1 MRRLVVLA
9 IVSLLGIAPIGIVGR
24 SASAQDSPTP
34 QLAGCD
40 QGGSLI
46 PYPAHDPTDE
56 SIRSLP
62 WIEVCKP
69 IHNAEDAPNTAPY
82 EPYAVEFTAQYSA
95 TEPIGDEP
103 EDQRTAEFMIVRV
116 MEGSFALEVK
126 PNSPPVKVSTAQ
138 DHIETLTLYVPAR
151 PYYGTPASGDATL
164 MFNEEVC
171 TQGCPVDP
179 DVPVLLVPGDFA
191 VAEKGA
197 ICIYCLLHG
206 NRGLLEVSVLLDP
219 GFDRPQDFTWIKDW
233 EAAERDWKAAA
244 AATSTPSASTE
255 PVVMAWAFFNPGRC
269 DHG

>member
-34 QLAGCD
+34 QLAGCG

-56 SIRSLP
+56 SVRSLP

-82 EPYAVEFTAQYSA
+82 EPYTVEFTAQYSA
-95 TEPIGDEP
+95 TEVIGDGT

-126 PNSPPVKVSTAQ
+126 PNSPQVVVSTAQ
-138 DHIETLTLYVPAR
+138 DHIETLN
-151 PYYGTPASGDATL
+151 PYEDDPPHYTPNGASL
-164 MFNEEVC
+164 MFNGEVC
-171 TQGCPVDP
+171 TRGCPVDP
-179 DVPVLLVPGDFA
+179 DVPVLLVPGDIA

-219 GFDRPQDFTWIKDW
+219 GFDRPQDFTWIKAW
-233 EAAERDWKAAA
+233 EAAEREWTETAAA
-244 AATSTPSASTE
+244 TPSASTE